1 MLLPETDSWDRVAP
15 ARVTE
20 DEPSVRIMISN
31 LYLMIFAVAMAGCV
45 LTTPLVTWIASWVGA
60 IDRPDQFRRIHQG
73 AIPRLGGL
81 ALAMGVASGTVLTFL
96 HEPFRDRAVGELA
109 SQHHWSVLVAALVI
123 LVVGFVD
130 DTRSL
135 GPRVKLL
142 GQALAVLAL
151 YLGGIRIQSI
161 QLLSLNLDL
170 GFPNVHFNVL
180 GFPVELALPSLFVTM
195 FWFLGCMNV
204 WNLID
209 GMDGL
214 ASGVGLLV
222 SGTLTL
228 VAIHNE
234 NYQVAVMAV
243 ALAGSLA
250 GFLLYNWHPACIFL
264 GDSGA
269 LLIGLLIGVIGVE
282 GSMEGPSA
290 ISILFPILA
299 MGLPISDTAMA
310 IFRRWVRNLPLSAA
324 DRRHVHH
331 LLIGLGLNPRQAAL
345 MLYCFSGFLCGAVM
359 LGVALRNE
367 YLTLVLGI
375 SGCLVFLLVVTS
387 RRDELTSLRGDL
399 QERMKRKRQ
408 ERQTAK
414 LAWEAIQ
421 RVELSTT
428 AQVAYEIVEET
439 AYKLGCELVKFTCES
454 DSLPPVD
461 LVHKECDPP
470 GPTGEVSGPSAIF
483 RLSCGQGRWLTV
495 SLDLPTDTSPAA
507 DIVFRYLQRLSL
519 ALSDRLDWLRPAGL
533 ESADDN
539 DANELLSANRPFI
552 PVTAKSSPSAQGVWA
567 LAVERSLRE
576 SQHAQVASAE
586 PKGTSRVAG
595 EPRPFPAPE
604 AGG

>member
-1 MLLPETDSWDRVAP
+1 MDSTIP
-15 ARVTE
+15 FPT
-20 DEPSVRIMISN
+20 ISN
-31 LYLMIFAVAMAGCV
+31 LYLTIFAVAMAGCV
-45 LTTPLVTWIASWVGA
+45 LTTPLVTWVASWVGA
-60 IDRPDQFRRIHQG
+60 VDRPDQFRRIHQG
-73 AIPRLGGL
+73 AVPRLGGL
-81 ALAMGVASGTVLTFL
+81 ALAMGVTAGTILTAL
-96 HEPFRDRAVGELA
+96 HEPFRDRAIGELGT
-109 SQHHWSVLVAALVI
+109 HHHYSVLIAGLII
-123 LVVGFVD
+123 LAVGFID

-135 GPRVKLL
+135 GPRAKLL
-142 GQALAVLAL
+142 GQALAVLTL
-151 YLGGIRIQSI
+151 YLGGIRIHSI
-161 QLLSLNLDL
+161 EVLNLNFDL
-170 GFPNVHFNVL
+170 SFPGMNFSIL
-180 GFPVELALPSLFVTM
+180 GFPVELALPSLLVTL

-234 NYQVAVMAV
+234 NYEVAVMSV

-367 YLTLVLGI
+367 YLTWCWESLGVLC
-375 SGCLVFLLVVTS
+375 SCLSLPAAVTS
-387 RRDELTSLRGDL
+387 
-399 QERMKRKRQ
+399 
-408 ERQTAK
+408 
-414 LAWEAIQ
+414 
-421 RVELSTT
+421 
-428 AQVAYEIVEET
+428 
-439 AYKLGCELVKFTCES
+439 
-454 DSLPPVD
+454 
-461 LVHKECDPP
+461 
-470 GPTGEVSGPSAIF
+470 
-483 RLSCGQGRWLTV
+483 
-495 SLDLPTDTSPAA
+495 
-507 DIVFRYLQRLSL
+507 
-519 ALSDRLDWLRPAGL
+519 
-533 ESADDN
+533 
-539 DANELLSANRPFI
+539 
-552 PVTAKSSPSAQGVWA
+552 
-567 LAVERSLRE
+567 
-576 SQHAQVASAE
+576 
-586 PKGTSRVAG
+586 
-595 EPRPFPAPE
+595 
-604 AGG
+604 